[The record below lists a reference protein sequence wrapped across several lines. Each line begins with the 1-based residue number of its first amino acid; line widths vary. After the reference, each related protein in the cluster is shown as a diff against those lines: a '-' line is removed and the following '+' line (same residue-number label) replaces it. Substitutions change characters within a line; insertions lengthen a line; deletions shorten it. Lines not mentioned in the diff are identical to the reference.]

1 MKAQLQEVR
10 AFFSNWSPFSEM
22 DSQVLPGQIL
32 SFFEAGTPADSRRAL
47 SNASSLFRLH
57 ECYRELG
64 IFREGQNERAERF
77 DELLALSVEDLAA
90 SIREGRQRDHLGLI
104 QFCFEFGRHQATPRN
119 DVVRQFIHRALNL
132 PVGGKTMKYSLF
144 IGNVLYASEGKTHD
158 EMAEDFKNLGLAG
171 QPVCGGRLKRPA
183 QLEIQYDV
191 NSSAYRTGDPGQVR
205 DALLRAIRASGGA
218 ENDVT
223 IKLEERV

>member
-10 AFFSNWSPFSEM
+10 TFFSNWSPFAEM

-32 SFFEAGTPADSRRAL
+32 SFLEAETPADSRRAL

-64 IFREGQNERAERF
+64 IFRGGQNERAGKF
-77 DELLALSVEDLAA
+77 DELLALSLEDLAA

-104 QFCFEFGRHQATPRN
+104 QYCFEFGRHQATPRN
-119 DVVRQFIHRALNL
+119 DVVRQFIHTVLNL
-132 PVGGKTMKYSLF
+132 PIGGKTMKYSLF

-158 EMAEDFKNLGLAG
+158 EMAEDFKSLGLAG
-171 QPVCGGRLKRPA
+171 QPVCGGMLKRSG
-183 QLEIQYDV
+183 QLEIHYDV
-191 NSSAYRTGDPGQVR
+191 SSTAYRTGDPGQVR

>member
-1 MKAQLQEVR
+1 
-10 AFFSNWSPFSEM
+10 M

-32 SFFEAGTPADSRRAL
+32 SFLEAGTPADRCRAL

-64 IFREGQNERAERF
+64 IFRAGQNERAERF
-77 DELLALSVEDLAA
+77 DELLALSLEDLAA

-119 DVVRQFIHRALNL
+119 DVIRQFIHTVLNL
-132 PVGGKTMKYSLF
+132 PIGGKTMKYSLF
-144 IGNVLYASEGKTHD
+144 IGNVLYASGGKTHD

-171 QPVCGGRLKRPA
+171 QPVCGGMLKRAA
-183 QLEIQYDV
+183 QLEIHYDV
-191 NSSAYRTGDPGQVR
+191 SSTAYRTGDPGQVR
-205 DALLRAIRASGGA
+205 DAMRRAIRASGGG
-218 ENDVT
+218 EDDVT